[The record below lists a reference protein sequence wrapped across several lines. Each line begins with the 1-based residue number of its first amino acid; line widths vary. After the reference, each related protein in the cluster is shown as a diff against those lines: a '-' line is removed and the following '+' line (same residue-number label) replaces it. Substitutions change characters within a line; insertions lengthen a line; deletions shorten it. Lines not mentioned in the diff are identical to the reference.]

1 MSMTKSGGNM
11 QISMLKRGESRRMY
25 AFRVLR
31 ENIITIELEP
41 GIMLNEKEISTV
53 LNISRATLHEALVE
67 LSHFQLVEILPQRG
81 CRVALIDMDLVN
93 EAVFFRMTMEIAVAK
108 LACTKA
114 TEKDL
119 SDLEDILKLQEFYL
133 DNINKDKF
141 LELDNQFHYSLFKI
155 CNKLQCYDMVSKME
169 DHFDRI
175 RRLSLFVIKD
185 LKIVEDHWSIYK
197 AVKERN
203 PQKVEEIITKHLS
216 RFQVDEKEIHT
227 TYPQYFKK
235 Q

>member
-1 MSMTKSGGNM
+1 MEILG
-11 QISMLKRGESRRMY
+11 LKRGETRRMY
-25 AFRVLR
+25 AFRVIR

-41 GIMLNEKEISTV
+41 GSILNEKEISTA

-67 LSHFQLVEILPQRG
+67 LSHYQLVEILPQRG
-81 CRVALIDMDLVN
+81 CRVGLIDMGLVN

-108 LACTKA
+108 LACIKA

-119 SDLEDILKLQEFYL
+119 SELEDILKLQEFYL
-133 DNINKDKF
+133 TNFNKDKF
-141 LELDNQFHYSLFKI
+141 WGLDNQFHYSLFKI
-155 CNKLQCYDMVSKME
+155 CDKMQCYEMVSKMG

-175 RRLSLFVIKD
+175 RKLSLYVIKD
-185 LKIVEDHWSIYK
+185 LKIVADHWNIFN

-203 PQKVEEIITKHLS
+203 PQKAEEAITKHLS
-216 RFQVDEKEIHT
+216 RFQLDEKEIHS

-235 Q
+235 P